1 MEHFIPNRLTWNNLF
16 YIMKENTYEEIMKLN
31 PSVTNGAQ
39 ILCENI
45 LKPRLRKSNAGNM
58 SATASGIA

>member
-1 MEHFIPNRLTWNNLF
+1 
-16 YIMKENTYEEIMKLN
+16 MKLN
-31 PSVTNGAQ
+31 PSVANGAQ

-45 LKPRLRKSNAGNM
+45 LKPRLRKSNAGNT